1 MEIEF
6 KPEKNN
12 NNILVDDLS
21 IKYKPE
27 ELTDDGVPTIE
38 TQLKE
43 VEKRDIEDKLTFEE
57 HNDKIYRRE
66 MKQRVKCLCLL
77 KMDIPITIN
86 TLDLSNKR
94 RAELQRLMHEYNDIP
109 HEDIIN
115 EFNEKFSDFLDTDSR
130 NSSFDFSKLPVYQY
144 K

>member
-12 NNILVDDLS
+12 NIIVDDLS

-27 ELTDDGVPTIE
+27 ELTVDGVPTIE
-38 TQLKE
+38 TQLRE
-43 VEKRDIEDKLTFEE
+43 IEKLDNEYKLTFEE
-57 HNDKIYRRE
+57 HNDKIYKRE

-94 RAELQRLMHEYNDIP
+94 RAELQRLMYEYNDIP
-109 HEDIIN
+109 HEDIIK
-115 EFNEKFSDFLDTDSR
+115 EFNEKFSDFLDDDR
-130 NSSFDFSKLPVYQY
+130 NSSIDYSKFPVYQY